1 MKCICA
7 TICVPFR
14 ETFTNT
20 LCGNIR
26 LLDLHTHATV
36 FYGENIHA
44 MTNNNKLEIEVE
56 HGTNCTF
63 FVEYATHWNIL
74 SSTLRRS
81 YHFLIMSIIIQ
92 AKSIGSNNF

>member
-1 MKCICA
+1 MCVSICA

-44 MTNNNKLEIEVE
+44 MTNNNKLEIEVQ

-63 FVEYATHWNIL
+63 YLLNMQHIGIKEHRLIT
-74 SSTLRRS
+74 TL
-81 YHFLIMSIIIQ
+81 YWYKI
-92 AKSIGSNNF
+92 

>member
-1 MKCICA
+1 MCVSICA

-63 FVEYATHWNIL
+63 LWNMQHIGIL
-74 SSTLRRS
+74 
-81 YHFLIMSIIIQ
+81 YHRLKEEIIIFL
-92 AKSIGSNNF
+92 KYL

>member
-1 MKCICA
+1 MCHNVCENICA

-44 MTNNNKLEIEVE
+44 MTNNNKLEIEVQ
-56 HGTNCTF
+56 HGTNCIFCTK
-63 FVEYATHWNIL
+63 YATHWSIFQMTLLL
-74 SSTLRRS
+74 SMYFS
-81 YHFLIMSIIIQ
+81 
-92 AKSIGSNNF
+92 